1 MIHSKSFFT
10 HNSINYYIPN
20 IINELLFIT
29 ALYIIHLN
37 CFWLIFYEIPK
48 RRKYN
53 FVRKF
58 KFLTLLSRYS
68 YSELICTKTEK
79 LAHKSK
85 SLFTNSKAR
94 LRIQKLVYESKRLL
108 PSSKARLQIQKLGHD
123 SKSFFTIPKAC
134 LRIQKFA
141 FKSKSLLMI
150 QKVCS
155 RYHKFTFK
163 SKSFLT
169 NRKVFSRIEKL
180 K

>member
-108 PSSKARLQIQKLGHD
+108 PSSKARLQIQKLRFQKLAYE
-123 SKSFFTIPKAC
+123 SKN
-134 LRIQKFA
+134 
-141 FKSKSLLMI
+141 LLSNP
-150 QKVCS
+150 KVCS
-155 RYHKFTFK
+155 WFKKFAHDTINLL
-163 SKSFLT
+163 S
-169 NRKVFSRIEKL
+169 NPKVFSRTEKFSQES
-180 K
+180 KN